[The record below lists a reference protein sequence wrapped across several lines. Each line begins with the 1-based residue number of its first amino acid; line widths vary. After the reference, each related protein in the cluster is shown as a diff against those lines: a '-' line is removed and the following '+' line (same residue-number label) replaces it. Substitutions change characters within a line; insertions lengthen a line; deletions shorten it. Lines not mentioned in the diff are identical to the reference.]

1 VIGLERAWDVI
12 VRVSK
17 AIPPPSGRKPGLN
30 LAPRQV
36 KGLKQQLVAYHRHF
50 ADVFQRKE
58 QRCWALKYLEGQM
71 LDLQRK
77 SIEPMALAVEGGNV
91 QAMQQFV
98 SQGAW
103 SDAELIRRHQ
113 TRVAQTLGRRN
124 GVLILDGCDYP
135 KQGDDSVGVA
145 RQYCGPLGQVA
156 NCQASVV
163 LAYASEVG
171 QTLLDRRLY
180 LPKKWFK
187 DAHRE
192 RWRKCGIPEDT
203 TFHTT
208 PELGAAMIDALLETG
223 AVPFQWVTMDE
234 GYGRAPHLLDRIH
247 AHNKY
252 FFAEVP
258 RHTRVWRIRPKVVP
272 PGPPPATG
280 RHPTVT
286 YLAPE
291 APAAQR
297 VDQLAPALPQ
307 RRWKPFIVHEGT
319 KGPIAVEVAAVRVV
333 MVADALPGRSEWL
346 VIRRPL
352 GQHPLKT
359 WKFFRC
365 NAPKRTSL
373 KTLARLTA
381 WRWPVETV
389 IEECKGELGLD
400 DYEVRNWT
408 GWHHH
413 TALTMLSHQFLVE
426 LRVEMEA
433 ESPALTVSQ
442 VRKLLQAV
450 LPKRELDEADVIVE
464 IARVQQRNYAAYC
477 SHRKHRRQA
486 LRKSKPN

>member
-1 VIGLERAWDVI
+1 LIA
-12 VRVSK
+12 RVSK
-17 AIPPPSGRKPGLN
+17 ATPPPSGRKPGHN

-36 KGLKQQLVAYHRHF
+36 KGLKQKLVAYHRDY
-50 ADVFQRKE
+50 ADVFHRKE
-58 QRCWALKYLEGQM
+58 QRVWALKYLEGQM

-77 SIEPMALAVEGGNV
+77 SIEPMAQTLEGGNI

-113 TRVAQTLGRRN
+113 TRVAHTLGRRN

-145 RQYCGPLGQVA
+145 RQYCGPLGKIA

-163 LAYASEVG
+163 LAYASQAG

-180 LPKKWFK
+180 LPKKWF
-187 DAHRE
+187 DEAHRK
-192 RWRKCGIPEDT
+192 RWRKCGIPKDT
-203 TFHTT
+203 TFRTT
-208 PELGAAMIDALLETG
+208 PELGAEMIDALLETG
-223 AVPFQWVTMDE
+223 VVPFQWVTMDE

-247 AHNKY
+247 AQGKY

-258 RHTRVWRIRPKVVP
+258 RSTRAWRFRPRVVR

-280 RHPTVT
+280 RPPTVT
-286 YLAPE
+286 YLASD

-297 VDQLAPALPQ
+297 VDQFAQALPKK
-307 RRWKPFIVHEGT
+307 RWQPVIVHEGT

-333 MVADALPGRSEWL
+333 MVDDALPGRSEWL

-352 GQHPLKT
+352 GPSPLKT

-365 NAPKRTSL
+365 NAPRRTSFR
-373 KTLARLTA
+373 TLARLTA

-389 IEECKGELGLD
+389 IEECKSELGLD
-400 DYEVRNWT
+400 HYEVRNWK

-413 TALTMLSHQFLVE
+413 TAMTMLSHQLLVE

-433 ESPALTVSQ
+433 KAPALTVSQ
-442 VRKLLQAV
+442 VRMLLQIA
-450 LPKRELDEADVIVE
+450 LPKRELDAAGVIAE
-464 IARVQQRNYAAYC
+464 IERVQQRNYAAYR
-477 SHRKHRRQA
+477 SHQKHRRQA